1 MFNHLAYIYGE
12 IGEIPLL
19 PILIS
24 VSLTL
29 NIIIFDSEDVENENM
44 QNMR

>member
-1 MFNHLAYIYGE
+1 MFNQLAYIYGE

-19 PILIS
+19 PILMY

-29 NIIIFDSEDVENENM
+29 NIILFDSEDVENENM
-44 QNMR
+44 QNLR